1 MRRTRVAK
9 VLALAAIVGCGGS
22 SSMGVDAATSSVTV
36 PIVVHDKFTAGL
48 PGMLIPVR
56 VGATGSTTAQLILD
70 TGSSGL
76 RILASALDSDSYQR
90 TGTKLTNTFDNGM
103 VFDGEQATAIVAV
116 GDAATPQE
124 IDIEV
129 IDSVSCAASNPSC
142 VTAAGASALTD
153 VGTMGAFGVG
163 LRGYSGS
170 TLFSPIAQLPTAMQT
185 YSIHL
190 DAGATSGSLAIG
202 LAGSELSSYQ
212 FVSLPADTSQ
222 HPNGVPAW
230 NDLAVPVCFAVA
242 ATPVAQPCSAETAFD
257 SGTTEVILIDGDIPT
272 TEVDNAGYL
281 ASGTALD
288 ASLTGVFDW
297 NTTATTGEIYV
308 APSGP
313 GSFDRILGMPFFSG
327 HDVAYDLQAGQ
338 IGIRTAAQP

>member
-1 MRRTRVAK
+1 MLKA
-9 VLALAAIVGCGGS
+9 LARAAIVSTLGCGSHATLGGDAGS
-22 SSMGVDAATSSVTV
+22 SSTTV
-36 PIVVHDKFTAGL
+36 PIVVHDKFAAGL

-56 VGATGSTTAQLILD
+56 VGPPGSATAQVILD

-76 RILASALDSDSYQR
+76 RILASALDSSVYHR

-129 IDSVSCAASNPSC
+129 VDSVSCSASTPDC

-163 LRGYSGS
+163 LRGYSSS
-170 TLFSPIAQLPTAMQT
+170 TLFSPIAQLPTAMQS

-190 DAGATSGSLAIG
+190 DSGATSGSLAIG
-202 LAGSELSSYQ
+202 LSASDLSSYQ
-212 FVSLPADTSQ
+212 RVPLSPDSSGSQ

-230 NDLAVPVCFAVA
+230 NDLAAPVCFAVA
-242 ATPVAQPCSAETAFD
+242 AVPVAQPCAAETAFD
-257 SGTTEVILIDGDIPT
+257 SGTTEVVLIDGDVPAA
-272 TEVDNAGYL
+272 EQDSAGYL
-281 ASGTALD
+281 AAGTTFE

-297 NTTATTGEIYV
+297 PTTATTGEIYV
-308 APSGP
+308 AESGP
-313 GSFDRILGMPFFSG
+313 GSFDRILGMPFFST
-327 HDVAYDLQAGQ
+327 HDVAFDLQGGA
-338 IGIRTAAQP
+338 IGIRAAQP